1 MMKMMNGEMTNFE
14 VHIRTIQ
21 ARTFTRPI
29 QTDNE
34 KDQGMRG
41 EGVRMKNHELE
52 NEPELELPFEVPD
65 EFVDYEEED
74 ETMFSK
80 KALLKQ
86 LAGIGEGE

>member
-1 MMKMMNGEMTNFE
+1 
-14 VHIRTIQ
+14 
-21 ARTFTRPI
+21 
-29 QTDNE
+29 
-34 KDQGMRG
+34 
-41 EGVRMKNHELE
+41 MKNHELE